1 MAIYTRENEYIRLL
15 AARDHTVKELADKL
29 FISEPTVRRDI
40 VKMKEKEIV
49 TCQRGVVSIKRNS
62 ADKRIPL
69 HVRDLENIELKKRI
83 ALEAASHIND
93 GDVIMLD
100 ASTSAQCIIPHLI
113 KFKDIF
119 VITNGINTA
128 VELAS
133 LGIKTVC
140 SGGELTSESLSF
152 IGPDAETV
160 LDRYF
165 ADIAFFSC
173 RGLDN
178 DGVAS
183 DNSILENNIRRL
195 MIKNS
200 KRKFLLC
207 DSTKLSRRYLNKLCD
222 SIALDGI
229 ICDIPIK

>member
-29 FISEPTVRRDI
+29 FISEPTVRRDV
-40 VKMKEKEIV
+40 VKMKEKELV
-49 TCQRGVVSIKRNS
+49 TCHRGVVSIKRNS

-69 HVRDLENIELKKRI
+69 HVRDLENIELKKQI

-100 ASTSAQCIIPHLI
+100 ASTSAQCIIPHLT

-119 VITNGINTA
+119 VITNGINSA
-128 VELAS
+128 AELAS

-140 SGGELTSESLSF
+140 CGGELTSESFSF

-160 LDRYF
+160 LGRYF
-165 ADIAFFSC
+165 ADVAFFSC
-173 RGLDN
+173 RGLDDN
-178 DGVAS
+178 GVAS
-183 DNSILENNIRRL
+183 DNSILENNLRRL

-200 KRKFLLC
+200 KRKYLLC
-207 DSTKLSRRYLNKLCD
+207 DSSKLFHRYLNKLCD
-222 SIALDGI
+222 SSELDGI
-229 ICDIPIK
+229 ICDIPLK